1 MYIPALNA
9 VDLSFCIDNYL
20 HIDMPNKA
28 KLIVV
33 DEYAY
38 KVYPFKYLIRNE
50 QYQNEFANEYI
61 ILREA
66 HKR

>member
-9 VDLSFCIDNYL
+9 IDIDSCIENYL
-20 HIDMPNKA
+20 HFDLPNKA

-33 DEYAY
+33 EEFAY
-38 KVYPFKYLIRNE
+38 KVYPFKYLIKNE

-66 HKR
+66 